1 MDLLQLLGAM
11 RSGALLNRP
20 RLAAPGPW
28 RFAERSMNLQ
38 AREMD
43 LSQPLVAM
51 SCGALLNT
59 VTIADRA
66 VTSVLHAR
74 MTGVIP
80 VGRNCLSFSCGEMF
94 VHSQRSIARTVWHV
108 WANRRSMV
116 KSSTKGHF
124 HGFVVGWPGNISH
137 DDSPGSGG
145 VCSST
150 VMLRSG
156 NASLRNITF
165 RLELYPCMH
174 LNFWLAL
181 ETATMLG
188 RGQFL

>member
-1 MDLLQLLGAM
+1 MLSVWKSNWQML
-11 RSGALLNRP
+11 

-38 AREMD
+38 ARDMD

-51 SCGALLNT
+51 SIGALLNT
-59 VTIADRA
+59 GCLWSKQRNVLAYGA
-66 VTSVLHAR
+66 VTSVSRVR

-94 VHSQRSIARTVWHV
+94 VHSQRSTARTVWHV

-150 VMLRSG
+150 VMLQSG
-156 NASLRNITF
+156 NASLWIITF

-174 LNFWLAL
+174 LNF
-181 ETATMLG
+181 
-188 RGQFL
+188 

>member
-1 MDLLQLLGAM
+1 
-11 RSGALLNRP
+11 
-20 RLAAPGPW
+20 
-28 RFAERSMNLQ
+28 MNLQ

-51 SCGALLNT
+51 SIGALLNT
-59 VTIADRA
+59 GCLWSKQRNALAYGA
-66 VTSVLHAR
+66 VTSVSHVR

-80 VGRNCLSFSCGEMF
+80 VGRNCLSFSCGEKF
-94 VHSQRSIARTVWHV
+94 VHSQRSTA
-108 WANRRSMV
+108 RRSMV
-116 KSSTKGHF
+116 KNSTKGHF

-150 VMLRSG
+150 VMLQSG
-156 NASLRNITF
+156 NASLWIITF

-181 ETATMLG
+181 ETATMLVVASSCEL
-188 RGQFL
+188 RAPITRSASLLEEACCQPRNLLRRD